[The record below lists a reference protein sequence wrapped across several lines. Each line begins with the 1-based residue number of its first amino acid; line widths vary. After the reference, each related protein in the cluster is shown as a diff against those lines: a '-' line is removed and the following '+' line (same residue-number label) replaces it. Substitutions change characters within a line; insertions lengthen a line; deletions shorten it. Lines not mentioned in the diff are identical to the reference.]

1 MTILVTGA
9 TGLIGCHAVAELLS
23 AGHAVRALVRD
34 AEKLGRV
41 LAPLGHACRDLAVI
55 EGELNDRAGLM
66 RALGGCTGLLHCA
79 GRFSPD
85 RADAPMLWE
94 TNVEGTRYV
103 LEAGRSAGVERAV
116 YVSSI
121 LALFPPAGPSL
132 TAADPVTTPAE
143 MYASTKAEAERAAR
157 AAQSEMPLTIV
168 YPAAVQGPHDPTF
181 SVGPQL
187 VADALRNGRVL
198 VTEGGLPSTDVRDLV
213 TLIRCVFEG
222 AATSTRLMAPSFFVR
237 HDRYHTLLESLTGR
251 RLGAQRLPGSV
262 LRWMGRFGD
271 LAQRFGRPVQLT
283 SEAAAVL
290 TRSVPVQ
297 DEEARGLLGRSAIDA
312 ERSFRD
318 LIRWMVEAGHLE
330 AADAGRVVT
339 GEPED
344 GR

>member
-23 AGHAVRALVRD
+23 GGQAVRALVRD
-34 AEKLGRV
+34 AEKLERV
-41 LAPLGHACRDLAVI
+41 LAPLGHACRDLEVI

-132 TAADPVTTPAE
+132 TAADPVATPAE

-222 AATSTRLMAPSFFVR
+222 AATSTRLMAPSFFMASS
-237 HDRYHTLLESLTGR
+237 LESLPASTAAFNSLSAAWYLASGESFFPR
-251 RLGAQRLPGSV
+251 SDSPECLSLSRWCLSPRSRSPFSRSSAFREKVTRGASNMQVIEYAFLMFILGWVGV
-262 LRWMGRFGD
+262 LRRSIAD
-271 LAQRFGRPVQLT
+271 
-283 SEAAAVL
+283 
-290 TRSVPVQ
+290 TR
-297 DEEARGLLGRSAIDA
+297 I
-312 ERSFRD
+312 
-318 LIRWMVEAGHLE
+318 
-330 AADAGRVVT
+330 
-339 GEPED
+339 
-344 GR
+344 